1 MRKQERALAI
11 WGCAIV
17 LALTS
22 GCAATRFESSAPGP
36 GIPRISNLRI
46 EPTHAENGAQVALRF
61 DFRDMDADIMDVHL
75 GVSAE
80 IKDFTLATGL
90 GPAVISRGRYLGLRE
105 GTAEET
111 IKVTMAPTPRPV
123 PQREFDGSV
132 AEPEVPQQ
140 TTAGIRFYEVFVID
154 RQGQVSNR
162 LRAQVTVTPS
172 SQRPEP
178 SGGLRSGVVLEAR
191 TEGR

>member
-22 GCAATRFESSAPGP
+22 GCAATSFQSSAPGP
-36 GIPRISNLRI
+36 GAPRISNLRI
-46 EPTHAENGAQVALRF
+46 EPTQVENGAQVALRF
-61 DFRDMDADIMDVHL
+61 DFRDLDADIVDVYL

-105 GTAEET
+105 GTVEEA
-111 IKVTMAPTPRPV
+111 IKVTMAPTPRAV

-140 TTAGIRFYEVFVID
+140 TTAGIRVYEVFVID

-178 SGGLRSGVVLEAR
+178 SARLRSGVVLEANTQR
-191 TEGR
+191 R

>member
-1 MRKQERALAI
+1 MRKRERALLI
-11 WGCAIV
+11 WECAIV
-17 LALTS
+17 LALTT
-22 GCAATRFESSAPGP
+22 GCAATTFESSGPGP
-36 GIPRISNLRI
+36 GVPRISDLRI
-46 EPTHAENGAQVALRF
+46 EPTQVENGAQVALRF
-61 DFRDMDADIMDVHL
+61 DFRDMDGDIVDVYL
-75 GVSAE
+75 GVGAE

-162 LRAQVTVTPS
+162 LRVQVTVTPS

-178 SGGLRSGVVLEAR
+178 SARLRSGVVLEAS
-191 TEGR
+191 TERR

>member
-1 MRKQERALAI
+1 M
-11 WGCAIV
+11 
-17 LALTS
+17 
-22 GCAATRFESSAPGP
+22 
-36 GIPRISNLRI
+36 
-46 EPTHAENGAQVALRF
+46 RF
-61 DFRDMDADIMDVHL
+61 DFRDLDADIVDVYL

-111 IKVTMAPTPRPV
+111 IRVTMAPAARPLR
-123 PQREFDGSV
+123 QREFDGSV

-140 TTAGIRFYEVFVID
+140 TVGGIRVYEVFVID

-178 SGGLRSGVVLEAR
+178 SARLRSGVVLEAS
-191 TEGR
+191 TERR

>member
-1 MRKQERALAI
+1 MRKRGRALAI

-22 GCAATRFESSAPGP
+22 GCAATSFQSSAPGP
-36 GIPRISNLRI
+36 GAPRISNLRI
-46 EPTHAENGAQVALRF
+46 EPTQVENGAQVALRF
-61 DFRDMDADIMDVHL
+61 DFRDLDADIVDVYL

-111 IKVTMAPTPRPV
+111 IKLTMAPAPRPLRL
-123 PQREFDGSV
+123 REFDGSV
-132 AEPEVPQQ
+132 PEPEVRQQ
-140 TTAGIRFYEVFVID
+140 TVGGIRVYEVFVVD
-154 RQGQVSNR
+154 RLGQASNR
-162 LRAQVTVTPS
+162 LRVQVTV
-172 SQRPEP
+172 RPQAAQDEQ
-178 SGGLRSGVVLEAR
+178 G
-191 TEGR
+191 

>member
-1 MRKQERALAI
+1 MRKRERALLI
-11 WGCAIV
+11 WECAIV

-22 GCAATRFESSAPGP
+22 GCAATTLESSAPSP
-36 GIPRISNLRI
+36 GVPRISNLRI
-46 EPTHAENGAQVALRF
+46 EPNEVQNGAHVALRF
-61 DFRDMDADIMDVHL
+61 DFRDVDADIVDVHL
-75 GVSAE
+75 GVNVE

-111 IKVTMAPTPRPV
+111 IRVTMVPPPRPL

-132 AEPEVPQQ
+132 AGPELRQEIIG
-140 TTAGIRFYEVFVID
+140 GIRVYEVFVVD
-154 RQGQVSNR
+154 GRGQVSNR

-178 SGGLRSGVVLEAR
+178 SARLRSGVVLEAS
-191 TEGR
+191 TERR

>member
-1 MRKQERALAI
+1 MRKQGRALAV

-22 GCAATRFESSAPGP
+22 GCAVTSVQSSAPGP
-36 GIPRISNLRI
+36 GVPRISDLRI
-46 EPTHAENGAQVALRF
+46 EPTQVENGAQVALRF
-61 DFRDMDADIMDVHL
+61 DFRDLDADIVDVYL

-123 PQREFDGSV
+123 PQREFDGSL

-140 TTAGIRFYEVFVID
+140 TTAGIRLYEVFVID

-162 LRAQVTVTPS
+162 LRVQVTVTPS

>member
-1 MRKQERALAI
+1 MNMRKQERALAI
-11 WGCAIV
+11 GGCAIV

-22 GCAATRFESSAPGP
+22 GCAATSFESSIPGP

-61 DFRDMDADIMDVHL
+61 DFRDMEGDIIDVYL
-75 GVSAE
+75 GVTAE

-111 IKVTMAPTPRPV
+111 IKVTMRPAPGPLPMR
-123 PQREFDGSV
+123 RFDGSV
-132 AEPEVPQQ
+132 AEPEVRQG
-140 TTAGIRFYEVFVID
+140 AVGGIRVYEVFVVD
-154 RQGQVSNR
+154 RQGQASNR
-162 LRAQVTVTPS
+162 LRVQVTV
-172 SQRPEP
+172 RPQAAQDEQ
-178 SGGLRSGVVLEAR
+178 G
-191 TEGR
+191 

>member
-22 GCAATRFESSAPGP
+22 GCAATSFQSSAPGP
-36 GIPRISNLRI
+36 GAPRISNLRI
-46 EPTHAENGAQVALRF
+46 EPTQVENGAQVALRF
-61 DFRDMDADIMDVHL
+61 DFRDMDGDIVDVYL
-75 GVSAE
+75 GVGAE

-162 LRAQVTVTPS
+162 LRVQVTVTPS

-191 TEGR
+191 TERR

>member
-11 WGCAIV
+11 GGCAIV

-22 GCAATRFESSAPGP
+22 GCAATTLESSAPDP
-36 GIPRISNLRI
+36 GVPRISNLRV
-46 EPTHAENGAQVALRF
+46 EPNEVQDGGQVALRF
-61 DFRDMDADIMDVHL
+61 DFRDMDGDIVDIYL

-90 GPAVISRGRYLGLRE
+90 GPAVISRNGYLGLRE
-105 GTAEET
+105 GTAEE
-111 IKVTMAPTPRPV
+111 IIRVTMGPAPGPLTMGD
-123 PQREFDGSV
+123 FDGSG
-132 AEPEVPQQ
+132 AEP
-140 TTAGIRFYEVFVID
+140 GIRQQAVGGIRIYEVFVVD
-154 RQGQVSNR
+154 GRGQVSNR

-172 SQRPEP
+172 SQGPEP
-178 SGGLRSGVVLEAR
+178 SARLHSGVVLEAS

>member
-22 GCAATRFESSAPGP
+22 GCAATSFQSSAPGP
-36 GIPRISNLRI
+36 GAPRISNLRI
-46 EPTHAENGAQVALRF
+46 EPTQVENGAQVALRF
-61 DFRDMDADIMDVHL
+61 DFRDLDADIVDVYL

-111 IKVTMAPTPRPV
+111 IRVTMAPAPHPLR
-123 PQREFDGSV
+123 QREFDGSMG
-132 AEPEVPQQ
+132 EPEVPQQ
-140 TTAGIRFYEVFVID
+140 TTAGIRVYEVFVID

-162 LRAQVTVTPS
+162 LQAQVTVTPS

-178 SGGLRSGVVLEAR
+178 SGRLRSGVVLEAR
-191 TEGR
+191 TERR